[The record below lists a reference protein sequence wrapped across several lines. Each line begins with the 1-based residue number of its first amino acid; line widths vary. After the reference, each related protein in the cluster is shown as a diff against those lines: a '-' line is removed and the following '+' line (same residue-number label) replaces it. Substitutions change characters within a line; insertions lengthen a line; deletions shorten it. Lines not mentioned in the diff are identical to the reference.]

1 MRKKTELRIIILVAT
16 FFLMFAGLCFNY
28 YRIAVKREHV
38 QTARTNAQFTVI
50 AGNSEGTIYDRN
62 LKPVV
67 NSSRKNIAVAV
78 PAFLDRNSTAEFA
91 VDKDDFLENFD
102 NGLPFTFECKPDI
115 QDSDGLTVFEI
126 PERYSENQPAQH
138 VIGYLSQGEG
148 VAGIEY
154 AYNKIL
160 RNDYGENS
168 VTYTTD
174 GFGQILIGDGKKI
187 IRSNAEKN
195 GVVTT
200 IDLDIQKICED
211 AGKNIDKGAIVV
223 ADVKTGEI
231 LGMAS
236 FPTYSVDA
244 MEKAISD
251 DRSPLINRALYSY
264 SVGSV
269 FKLVTSAQ
277 AIDNKFG
284 GYVYECTGQE
294 NVGGKIFNCH
304 KTDGHGMQTLSDAIT
319 NSCNTYFINLSR
331 MLDIKKFRELAFNLG
346 FGREIHLCSGM
357 TASGGVLPTVN
368 DLMIPAELA
377 NFSFGQGKLSA
388 TPLQI
393 TRLTCAIANNGKMP
407 VLRIIKGMTL
417 DGEDV
422 MNEKTPQHSE
432 VLERDTANQLKEMM
446 ISAVADNE
454 NSNARTSYT
463 TVGAKTSTA
472 QTGRTDKKGEEL
484 CHAWITGFFP
494 ADKPQYAV
502 TVLVEDGGYGNDTAA
517 PVFREI
523 ADSISNRVK
532 KIPLKYFRGIFS
544 YD

>member
-1 MRKKTELRIIILVAT
+1 MRKKTEIRIIILVAT

-28 YRIAVKREHV
+28 YRIAVEREHV
-38 QTARTNAQFTVI
+38 QTARTNAQFTVV
-50 AGNSEGTIYDRN
+50 AGNSEGTVYDRN
-62 LKPVV
+62 LKPIV
-67 NSSRKNIAVAV
+67 NAGKKYIAVAV

-102 NGLPFTFECKPDI
+102 IGLPFTFECKPDT

-138 VIGYLSQGEG
+138 VVGYLSQGEG

-154 AYNKIL
+154 AYDKIL

-187 IRSNAEKN
+187 IRSNTEKN

-211 AGKNIDKGAIVV
+211 AGKDIDKGAIVV

-231 LGMAS
+231 LAMAS
-236 FPTYSVDA
+236 FPSYSIDD
-244 MEKAISD
+244 MESAISD
-251 DRSPLINRALYSY
+251 EKSPLINRALYSY

-277 AIDNKFG
+277 AIENRFG
-284 GYVYECTGQE
+284 GYVYNCTGQE
-294 NVGGKIFNCH
+294 NVEGKIFNCH

-331 MLDIKKFRELAFNLG
+331 MLDVKKFRELAFNLG

-357 TASGGVLPTVN
+357 TASGGVLPTVKE
-368 DLMIPAELA
+368 LMIPAELA

-393 TRLTCAIANNGKMP
+393 TQLTCAIANNGKMP
-407 VLRIIKGMTL
+407 VLSIIKGMTL
-417 DGEDV
+417 DGEDI
-422 MNEKTPQHSE
+422 MNEKTSQHSE
-432 VLERDTANQLKEMM
+432 VLEKDIANQLKEMM

-454 NSNARTSYT
+454 NSNARTTYT

-502 TVLVEDGGYGNDTAA
+502 TVLVEDGGYGNDVSA

-523 ADSISNRVK
+523 ADRISQEK
-532 KIPLKYFRGIFS
+532 
-544 YD
+544 

>member
-1 MRKKTELRIIILVAT
+1 MRRKTEIRIIVLAGI
-16 FFLMFAGLCFNY
+16 FFVLFVGLCFNY
-28 YRIAVKREHV
+28 YRIAMKREHV

-50 AGNSEGTIYDRN
+50 AGKSEGTVYDRN
-62 LKPVV
+62 LKPIV
-67 NSSRKNIAVAV
+67 NAGRKHIAVAI
-78 PAFLDRNSTAEFA
+78 PTFLDRDSVAEYA
-91 VDKDDFLENFD
+91 TDKDDFLEKFD
-102 NGLPFTFECKPDI
+102 KGQPFTFECKEDTP
-115 QDSDGLTVFEI
+115 DSDGLTVFEI
-126 PERYSENQPAQH
+126 PERYAENQPAQH

-154 AYNKIL
+154 AYNKVL

-168 VTYTTD
+168 VTYNTD

-187 IRSNAEKN
+187 IRSTAEKS

-200 IDLDIQKICED
+200 IDIDIQKICEE

-231 LGMAS
+231 LAMAS
-236 FPTYSVDA
+236 FPTYSVDD
-244 MEKAISD
+244 MENALSD
-251 DRSPLINRALYSY
+251 ERSPLINRALYSY

-277 AIDNKFG
+277 AIMNHFG
-284 GYVYECTGQE
+284 GYVYNCTGQE
-294 NVGGKIFNCH
+294 DIEGKIFNCH
-304 KTDGHGMQTLSDAIT
+304 KTDGHGMQNLSEAIT

-331 MLDIKKFRELAFNLG
+331 ILNVKKFRELAYNLG

-357 TASGGVLPTVN
+357 TASGGVLPTLE

-393 TRLTCAIANNGKMP
+393 TQLTCAIANNGKMP
-407 VLRIIKGMTL
+407 VLKLIKGMTP
-417 DGEDV
+417 DGKDV
-422 MNEKTPQHSE
+422 LNEKNPQHSE
-432 VLERDTANQLKEMM
+432 VLERSVAKQLREMM

-454 NSNARTSYT
+454 NSNARTVYT

-472 QTGRTDKKGEEL
+472 QTGRTDKNGEEL

-502 TVLVEDGGYGNDTAA
+502 TVLVEDGGYGNDVSA

-523 ADSISNRVK
+523 ADRVSQEK
-532 KIPLKYFRGIFS
+532 
-544 YD
+544 

>member
-1 MRKKTELRIIILVAT
+1 MRRKAEVRIIVLVGT
-16 FFLMFAGLCFNY
+16 FFLIFTALCFNY

-38 QTARTNAQFTVI
+38 QTARTNSQFTII

-62 LKPVV
+62 MKPVV
-67 NSSRKNIAVAV
+67 NSQTKNIAAAV
-78 PAFLDRNSTAEFA
+78 PSFLDRNSTAEFA
-91 VDKDDFLENFD
+91 LDKKQFIEDFD
-102 NGLPFTFECKPDI
+102 KGLPFTFECKPDTP
-115 QDSDGLTVFEI
+115 DSDGLTIFDI

-138 VIGYLSQGEG
+138 IVGYLSEGEG

-174 GFGQILIGDGKKI
+174 GFGQILIGDGRKI
-187 IRSNAEKN
+187 IRSNAEKS

-200 IDLDIQKICED
+200 VDLDIQKICED
-211 AGKNIDKGAIVV
+211 AGKGIEKGAVVV
-223 ADVKTGEI
+223 ADIKTGE
-231 LGMAS
+231 LLAMAS
-236 FPTYSVDA
+236 FPTYSVDD
-244 MEKAISD
+244 MEKAID
-251 DRSPLINRALYSY
+251 DKRSPLINRALYSY

-269 FKLVTSAQ
+269 FKLVTAAQ

-284 GYVYECTGQE
+284 GYVYNCTGQADVE
-294 NVGGKIFNCH
+294 GKIFNCH
-304 KTDGHGMQTLSDAIT
+304 KADGHGLQTLSEAIT

-331 MLDIKKFRELAFNLG
+331 ILDIKAFRELAFNLG

-357 TASGGVLPTVN
+357 TASGGVLPTVKE
-368 DLMIPAELA
+368 LMIPAELA

-393 TRLTCAIANNGKMP
+393 TQLTCAIANEGKMP
-407 VLRIIKGMTL
+407 VLRLIKGMTI
-417 DGEDV
+417 DGEEI
-422 MNEKTPQHSE
+422 MGGKSAQYSQ
-432 VLERDTANQLKEMM
+432 VLEKDTADQLKDMM
-446 ISAVADNE
+446 ISAVEENE
-454 NSNARTSYT
+454 NSNAKTKYT

-472 QTGRTDKKGEEL
+472 QTGRTEKKGEEL

-494 ADKPQYAV
+494 SDDPQYAV
-502 TVLVEDGGYGNDTAA
+502 TVLFEDGGYGNDVSA

-523 ADSISNRVK
+523 ADRIMQEK
-532 KIPLKYFRGIFS
+532 
-544 YD
+544 

>member
-1 MRKKTELRIIILVAT
+1 MYKKIQTRIIILVVT
-16 FFLMFAGLCFNY
+16 FFLMFVGLCFNY
-28 YRIAVKREHV
+28 YSIAIKREHV
-38 QTARTNAQFTVI
+38 QTARTNAQCTII

-62 LKPVV
+62 LKPIV
-67 NSSRKNIAVAV
+67 NSSKKYMAVAI
-78 PAFLDRNSTAEFA
+78 PAFLDRNSTAESA
-91 VDKDDFLENFD
+91 IDKDSFLEDFD
-102 NGLPFTFECKPDI
+102 KGLPFTFECKSDTI
-115 QDSDGLTVFEI
+115 ESDGLTVFEI
-126 PERYSENQPAQH
+126 PERYSENQLAQH
-138 VIGYLSQGEG
+138 VVGYLSQGEG

-154 AYNKIL
+154 AYDKIL
-160 RNDYGENS
+160 RNGYGENS

-195 GVVTT
+195 GIVTT
-200 IDLDIQKICED
+200 IELDIQKICED
-211 AGKNIDKGAIVV
+211 AGKNIDKGTIIV

-236 FPTYSVDA
+236 FPKYSVDN

-251 DRSPLINRALYSY
+251 ERSPLINRSLYSY

-269 FKLVTSAQ
+269 FKLVTSVQ
-277 AIDNKFG
+277 AIESKFG
-284 GYVYECTGQE
+284 SYVYNCTGSE
-294 NVGGKIFNCH
+294 NVNGKVFNCH
-304 KTDGHGMQTLSDAIT
+304 KTDGHGVQTLSDAIT

-357 TASGGVLPTVN
+357 TASGGVLPTVK

-393 TRLTCAIANNGKMP
+393 LQLTCTIANNGKMP
-407 VLRIIKGMTL
+407 VLRLVKGMTL
-417 DGEDV
+417 DGDDIL
-422 MNEKTPQHSE
+422 NEKKPQNSQ
-432 VLERDTANQLKEMM
+432 VLERTTANQLKEMM
-446 ISAVADNE
+446 ISAVEDNE
-454 NSNARTSYT
+454 NSNAKTNYT

-472 QTGRTDKKGEEL
+472 QTGRYDKNGVEL

-502 TVLVEDGGYGNDTAA
+502 TVLIEDGGYGNDASA
-517 PVFREI
+517 PVFKEI
-523 ADSISNRVK
+523 VE
-532 KIPLKYFRGIFS
+532 KIVSR
-544 YD
+544 

>member
-1 MRKKTELRIIILVAT
+1 MRRKTEIRIIILVAT
-16 FFLMFAGLCFNY
+16 FFLMFVGLCFNY
-28 YRIAVKREHV
+28 YSLAVKREHV
-38 QTARTNAQFTVI
+38 QTARTNSQFTVV

-62 LKPVV
+62 LKPIV
-67 NSSRKNIAVAV
+67 NSEKKNIAVAV
-78 PAFLDRNSTAEFA
+78 PAFLDRNSTAECA
-91 VDKDDFLENFD
+91 LDKDGFLENYD
-102 NGLPFTFECKPDI
+102 KGLPFTFECNPDT
-115 QDSDGLTVFEI
+115 QDLDGLTVFQI
-126 PERYSENQPAQH
+126 PERYSENQSAQH

-200 IDLDIQKICED
+200 LDIDIQKICED

-236 FPTYSVDA
+236 FPTYSVDD

-251 DRSPLINRALYSY
+251 ERSPLINRALYAY

-277 AIDNKFG
+277 AIDSRFS

-331 MLDIKKFRELAFNLG
+331 MLDVKKFRELAFNLG
-346 FGREIHLCSGM
+346 FGHEIHLCSGM
-357 TASGGVLPTVN
+357 TASGGVLPTVK

-393 TRLTCAIANNGKMP
+393 TQLTCAIANNGKMP
-407 VLRIIKGMTL
+407 VLRIVKGMTL

-422 MNEKTPQHSE
+422 MNEKNPQHSE
-432 VLERDTANQLKEMM
+432 VLEKETANLLKEMM
-446 ISAVADNE
+446 ISAVEDNE
-454 NSNARTSYT
+454 NSNARTIYT
-463 TVGAKTSTA
+463 TAGAKTSTA
-472 QTGRTDKKGEEL
+472 QTGRMDKKGEEL

-494 ADKPQYAV
+494 ANKPQYAV
-502 TVLVEDGGYGNDTAA
+502 TVLVEDGGYGNDVSA

-523 ADSISNRVK
+523 ADRISQEK
-532 KIPLKYFRGIFS
+532 
-544 YD
+544 

>member
-1 MRKKTELRIIILVAT
+1 MRRKTEIRIIILVAV
-16 FFLMFAGLCFNY
+16 FFLMFVGLCFNY
-28 YRIAVKREHV
+28 YRIAMKRDHV
-38 QTARTNAQFTVI
+38 RTARTNAQFTVV
-50 AGNSEGTIYDRN
+50 AGNSEGTVYDRN
-62 LKPVV
+62 MKPIV
-67 NSSRKNIAVAV
+67 NSSKKNIAVAI
-78 PAFLDRNSTAEFA
+78 PAFLDRNTTAEFA
-91 VDKDDFLENFD
+91 VDKDSFLENFD
-102 NGLPFTFECKPDI
+102 NGKPFTFECKPDT
-115 QDSDGLTVFEI
+115 QDLDGLTVFEI

-154 AYNKIL
+154 AYNKVL

-187 IRSNAEKN
+187 IRSTAEKN

-200 IDLDIQKICED
+200 IDLDIQEICEN
-211 AGKNIDKGAIVV
+211 AGKNIEKGAIVV
-223 ADVKTGEI
+223 ADIKTGE
-231 LGMAS
+231 LLALAS
-236 FPTYSVDA
+236 FPTYSVDD

-269 FKLVTSAQ
+269 FKLVTAAQ
-277 AIDNKFG
+277 AIDSKFS
-284 GYVYECTGQE
+284 GYVYNCTGQE
-294 NVGGKIFNCH
+294 NINGKVFNCH
-304 KTDGHGMQTLSDAIT
+304 KTDGHGMQTLQDAIT

-331 MLDIKKFRELAFNLG
+331 MLDVKRFRELAFNLG

-357 TASGGVLPTVN
+357 TASGGVLPTVD

-393 TRLTCAIANNGKMP
+393 TQLTCAIANNGKMP

-417 DGEDV
+417 DGKDI
-422 MNEKTPQHSE
+422 MNEKSPQHSE
-432 VLERDTANQLKEMM
+432 VLDRDIANQLKEMM
-446 ISAVADNE
+446 ITAVEDNE
-454 NSNARTSYT
+454 NSNARTDYIK
-463 TVGAKTSTA
+463 VGAKTSTA
-472 QTGRTDKKGEEL
+472 QTGRTDKKGVEL

-502 TVLVEDGGYGNDTAA
+502 TVLIEDGGYGNDAAA

-523 ADSISNRVK
+523 AERISMEK
-532 KIPLKYFRGIFS
+532 
-544 YD
+544 

>member
-200 IDLDIQKICED
+200 IDLDIQKICEN

-236 FPTYSVDA
+236 FPTYSVDD

-331 MLDIKKFRELAFNLG
+331 MLDVRKFRELAFNLG

-357 TASGGVLPTVN
+357 TASGGVLPTVKE
-368 DLMIPAELA
+368 LMIPAELA

-417 DGEDV
+417 DGKDV

-523 ADSISNRVK
+523 ADGISNR
-532 KIPLKYFRGIFS
+532 
-544 YD
+544 

>member
-1 MRKKTELRIIILVAT
+1 MRRKTEIRIIILVAV

-28 YRIAVKREHV
+28 YRIAMKRDHV
-38 QTARTNAQFTVI
+38 RTARTNAQFTVV
-50 AGNSEGTIYDRN
+50 AGNSEGTVYDRN
-62 LKPVV
+62 MKPIV
-67 NSSRKNIAVAV
+67 NSSKKNIAVAV
-78 PAFLDRNSTAEFA
+78 PAFLDRNTTVEFA
-91 VDKDDFLENFD
+91 VDKDSFLENFD
-102 NGLPFTFECKPDI
+102 NGKPFTFECKSGTP
-115 QDSDGLTVFEI
+115 DSDGLTVFEI
-126 PERYSENQPAQH
+126 PERYSENQSAQH

-154 AYNKIL
+154 AYNKVL

-187 IRSNAEKN
+187 IRSTAEKN

-200 IDLDIQKICED
+200 IDLDIQKICEN
-211 AGKNIDKGAIVV
+211 AGKNIEKGAIIV

-231 LGMAS
+231 LALAS
-236 FPTYSVDA
+236 FPTYSVDD

-269 FKLVTSAQ
+269 FKLVTTAQ
-277 AIDNKFG
+277 AIDSRFG
-284 GYVYECTGQE
+284 GYVYNCTGQE
-294 NVGGKIFNCH
+294 NVNGKVFHCH
-304 KTDGHGMQTLSDAIT
+304 KTDGHGMQTLQDAIT

-331 MLDIKKFRELAFNLG
+331 MLDVKKFRELAFNLG

-357 TASGGVLPTVN
+357 TASGGVLPTVK

-393 TRLTCAIANNGKMP
+393 TQLTCAIANNGKMP

-417 DGEDV
+417 DGKDI
-422 MNEKTPQHSE
+422 MNEKSPQHSE
-432 VLERDTANQLKEMM
+432 VLDRDIANQLKKMM
-446 ISAVADNE
+446 ISAVEDNE
-454 NSNARTSYT
+454 NSNARTEYIK
-463 TVGAKTSTA
+463 VGAKTSTA
-472 QTGRTDKKGEEL
+472 QTGRTDENGVEL

-502 TVLVEDGGYGNDTAA
+502 TVLVEDGGYGNDVSA

-523 ADSISNRVK
+523 AERITQET
-532 KIPLKYFRGIFS
+532 
-544 YD
+544 

>member
-1 MRKKTELRIIILVAT
+1 M
-16 FFLMFAGLCFNY
+16 
-28 YRIAVKREHV
+28 KREHV
-38 QTARTNAQFTVI
+38 QTARTNSQFTVV
-50 AGNSEGTIYDRN
+50 AGNSEGTVYDRN

-67 NSSRKNIAVAV
+67 NSTKKSIAVAV
-78 PAFLDRNSTAEFA
+78 PAFLDRNSTAEYA
-91 VDKDDFLENFD
+91 LNKDEFLKDFD
-102 NGLPFTFECKPDI
+102 DGLPFTFECKPDTE
-115 QDSDGLTVFEI
+115 DSDGLTVFEI

-154 AYNKIL
+154 AYNRIL
-160 RNDYGENS
+160 RNNYGENS

-200 IDLDIQKICED
+200 IDLDIQRICED
-211 AGKNIDKGAIVV
+211 AGRNIEKGAIVV

-236 FPTYSVDA
+236 FPTYSVDD
-244 MEKAISD
+244 MEKAIED
-251 DRSPLINRALYSY
+251 ERSPLINRALYSY

-277 AIDNKFG
+277 AIDSRFS
-284 GYVYECTGQE
+284 GYVYNCTGSE
-294 NVGGKIFNCH
+294 NIGGKIFNCH

-331 MLDIKKFRELAFNLG
+331 MLDVKKFRELAFNLG

-357 TASGGVLPTVN
+357 TASGGVLPTVKE
-368 DLMIPAELA
+368 LMIPAELA

-393 TRLTCAIANNGKMP
+393 LQLTCAIANDGKMP
-407 VLRIIKGMTL
+407 VLRIIKGMTI
-417 DGEDV
+417 DGEDI

-432 VLERDTANQLKEMM
+432 VLDKDIANQLKEMM
-446 ISAVADNE
+446 ISAVKDNE
-454 NSNARTSYT
+454 SSNARAEYT

-472 QTGRTDKKGEEL
+472 QTGRMDENGEEL

-502 TVLVEDGGYGNDTAA
+502 TVLVEDGGYGNDVSA

-523 ADSISNRVK
+523 ADRISQET
-532 KIPLKYFRGIFS
+532 
-544 YD
+544 

>member
-1 MRKKTELRIIILVAT
+1 
-16 FFLMFAGLCFNY
+16 
-28 YRIAVKREHV
+28 
-38 QTARTNAQFTVI
+38 
-50 AGNSEGTIYDRN
+50 
-62 LKPVV
+62 
-67 NSSRKNIAVAV
+67 
-78 PAFLDRNSTAEFA
+78 
-91 VDKDDFLENFD
+91 
-102 NGLPFTFECKPDI
+102 
-115 QDSDGLTVFEI
+115 
-126 PERYSENQPAQH
+126 
-138 VIGYLSQGEG
+138 
-148 VAGIEY
+148 
-154 AYNKIL
+154 
-160 RNDYGENS
+160 
-168 VTYTTD
+168 
-174 GFGQILIGDGKKI
+174 
-187 IRSNAEKN
+187 
-195 GVVTT
+195 
-200 IDLDIQKICED
+200 
-211 AGKNIDKGAIVV
+211 
-223 ADVKTGEI
+223 
-231 LGMAS
+231 
-236 FPTYSVDA
+236 
-244 MEKAISD
+244 
-251 DRSPLINRALYSY
+251 
-264 SVGSV
+264 
-269 FKLVTSAQ
+269 
-277 AIDNKFG
+277 
-284 GYVYECTGQE
+284 
-294 NVGGKIFNCH
+294 
-304 KTDGHGMQTLSDAIT
+304 
-319 NSCNTYFINLSR
+319 

-417 DGEDV
+417 DGKDV

-523 ADSISNRVK
+523 ADGISNR
-532 KIPLKYFRGIFS
+532 
-544 YD
+544 

>member
-1 MRKKTELRIIILVAT
+1 MRRKIEIRIIILVGT
-16 FFLMFAGLCFNY
+16 FFLMFTALCFNY

-38 QTARTNAQFTVI
+38 QTAKTNSQFTII

-62 LKPVV
+62 MKPIV
-67 NSSRKNIAVAV
+67 NAQKKHIAAAV
-78 PAFLDRNSTAEFA
+78 PSFLDRNSTAEFA
-91 VDKDDFLENFD
+91 VDKDEFIENFD
-102 NGLPFTFECKPDI
+102 KGLPFTFECIPDTP
-115 QDSDGLTVFEI
+115 DSDGLTVFEI

-138 VIGYLSQGEG
+138 VIGYISQGEG

-154 AYNKIL
+154 AYDKIL

-187 IRSNAEKN
+187 IRSNAEKS
-195 GVVTT
+195 GAVTT
-200 IDLDIQKICED
+200 IDLDIQKICEN
-211 AGKNIDKGAIVV
+211 AGKDIEKGSIIV

-231 LGMAS
+231 LAMAS
-236 FPTYSVDA
+236 FPSYSVDE
-244 MEKAISD
+244 MEKAID
-251 DRSPLINRALYSY
+251 DKKSPLINRALYSY

-269 FKLVTSAQ
+269 FKLVTAAQ

-284 GYVYECTGQE
+284 GYVYDCTGHIDVE
-294 NVGGKIFNCH
+294 GKMFNCH
-304 KTDGHGMQTLSDAIT
+304 KTDGHGLQTLSEAIT
-319 NSCNTYFINLSR
+319 NSCNTYFINLSKI
-331 MLDIKKFRELAFNLG
+331 LDIKEFRELAFNLG

-357 TASGGVLPTVN
+357 TASGGVLPTVK

-393 TRLTCAIANNGKMP
+393 TQLTCTIANEGKMP
-407 VLRIIKGMTL
+407 VLRIIKGMTI
-417 DGEDV
+417 DGEEI
-422 MNEKTPQHSE
+422 MNGKSVQHSQ
-432 VLERDTANQLKEMM
+432 VLEKDTADQLKEMM
-446 ISAVADNE
+446 ISAVEDNDS
-454 NSNARTSYT
+454 SNAKTKYT

-494 ADKPQYAV
+494 ADEPQYAV
-502 TVLVEDGGYGNDTAA
+502 TVLIEDGGYGNDVSA

-523 ADSISNRVK
+523 ADNISNR
-532 KIPLKYFRGIFS
+532 
-544 YD
+544 

>member
-1 MRKKTELRIIILVAT
+1 MRRKTEIRIIILVAT
-16 FFLMFAGLCFNY
+16 FFLVFAGLCFNY
-28 YRIAVKREHV
+28 YRIAMKRDHV
-38 QTARTNAQFTVI
+38 RTARTNAQFTVV
-50 AGNSEGTIYDRN
+50 AGNSEGTVYDRN
-62 LKPVV
+62 LNPIV
-67 NSSRKNIAVAV
+67 NSSKKNIAVAI
-78 PAFLDRNSTAEFA
+78 PAFLDRNTTAEFA
-91 VDKDDFLENFD
+91 VDKDGFLENFD
-102 NGLPFTFECKPDI
+102 NGEPFTFECRPDT

-126 PERYSENQPAQH
+126 PERYSENQSAQH

-154 AYNKIL
+154 AYNRIL

-187 IRSNAEKN
+187 IRSTAETN

-200 IDLDIQKICED
+200 LDLDIQRICEN
-211 AGKNIDKGAIVV
+211 AGKNIEKGAIVV

-231 LGMAS
+231 LALAS
-236 FPTYSVDA
+236 FPTYSVDD

-277 AIDNKFG
+277 AIDSRFG
-284 GYVYECTGQE
+284 GYVYNCTGQE
-294 NVGGKIFNCH
+294 NVNGKVFNCH

-331 MLDIKKFRELAFNLG
+331 MLDVRKFRELAFRLG
-346 FGREIHLCSGM
+346 FGQEIHLCSGM
-357 TASGGVLPTVN
+357 TASGGVLPTVKE
-368 DLMIPAELA
+368 LMIPAELA

-393 TRLTCAIANNGKMP
+393 TQLTCAIANNGQMP

-432 VLERDTANQLKEMM
+432 VLDRDTANQLKEMM
-446 ISAVADNE
+446 VVAVEDNE
-454 NSNARTSYT
+454 NSNARTNYT

-472 QTGRTDKKGEEL
+472 QTGRTDKKGVEL

-494 ADKPQYAV
+494 TDKPQYAV
-502 TVLVEDGGYGNDTAA
+502 TVLIEDGGYGNDAAA

-523 ADSISNRVK
+523 ADGISTR
-532 KIPLKYFRGIFS
+532 
-544 YD
+544 

>member
-1 MRKKTELRIIILVAT
+1 MRKKIEIRIIILVAV
-16 FFLMFAGLCFNY
+16 FFLMFVGLCFNY
-28 YRIAVKREHV
+28 YRIAMKREHV
-38 QTARTNAQFTVI
+38 RTARTNAQFTVT
-50 AGNSEGTIYDRN
+50 AGISEGTIYDRN
-62 LKPVV
+62 LKPIV
-67 NSSRKNIAVAV
+67 NSGKKNIAVAV
-78 PAFLDRNSTAEFA
+78 PAFLDRNSTAEYA

-102 NGLPFTFECKPDI
+102 KGLPFTFECKPNTS
-115 QDSDGLTVFEI
+115 DSDGLTVFEI

-138 VIGYLSQGEG
+138 VVGYLSQGEG

-154 AYNKIL
+154 AYDKIL
-160 RNDYGENS
+160 RSDYGENS

-187 IRSNAEKN
+187 IRSNAEKS
-195 GVVTT
+195 GAVTT

-211 AGKNIDKGAIVV
+211 AGKDIDKGAIVV

-231 LGMAS
+231 LAMAS
-236 FPTYSVDA
+236 FPDYNVAD
-244 MEKAISD
+244 MEKALSD
-251 DRSPLINRALYSY
+251 ERSPLINRALYSY

-277 AIDNKFG
+277 AIENKYG
-284 GYVYECTGQE
+284 GYVYNCTGQE
-294 NVGGKIFNCH
+294 NVEGKIFNCH
-304 KTDGHGMQTLSDAIT
+304 KADGHGLQTLSDAIT

-331 MLDIKKFRELAFNLG
+331 VLDVKDFRELAFNLG

-357 TASGGVLPTVN
+357 TASGGVLPTVKE
-368 DLMIPAELA
+368 LMIPAELA

-393 TRLTCAIANNGKMP
+393 LQLTCAIANDGKMP
-407 VLRIIKGMTL
+407 VLRIVKGMTL
-417 DGEDV
+417 DGEDI

-432 VLERDTANQLKEMM
+432 VLEKDTANQLKEMM
-446 ISAVADNE
+446 ISAVEDNE
-454 NSNARTSYT
+454 NSNARTIYT

-502 TVLVEDGGYGNDTAA
+502 TVLVEDGGYGNDVSA

-523 ADSISNRVK
+523 ADRISQET
-532 KIPLKYFRGIFS
+532 
-544 YD
+544 

>member
-1 MRKKTELRIIILVAT
+1 MRRKAEIRIIILAGV
-16 FFLMFAGLCFNY
+16 FFIIFTGLCFNY
-28 YRIAVKREHV
+28 YCIAMKREHV
-38 QTARTNAQFTVI
+38 QTARTNAQFTVT

-62 LKPVV
+62 LKPIV
-67 NSSRKNIAVAV
+67 NAEKKHIAVAV

-91 VDKDDFLENFD
+91 VDKDDFIENFD
-102 NGLPFTFECKPDI
+102 NGLPFTFECKPDTPE
-115 QDSDGLTVFEI
+115 SEGLTVFEI

-138 VIGYLSQGEG
+138 VVGYLSQGEG

-187 IRSNAEKN
+187 IRSTAEKS
-195 GVVTT
+195 GAVTT
-200 IDLDIQKICED
+200 IDLDIQKICEE

-231 LGMAS
+231 LAMAS
-236 FPTYSVDA
+236 FPAYDVDD
-244 MEKAISD
+244 MEKALSD
-251 DRSPLINRALYSY
+251 ERSPLINRALYSY

-277 AIDNKFG
+277 AIMNRFG

-294 NVGGKIFNCH
+294 NVEGKIFNCH
-304 KTDGHGMQTLSDAIT
+304 KADGHGLQTLSDAIT

-331 MLDIKKFRELAFNLG
+331 MLNVKNFRELAFNLG
-346 FGREIHLCSGM
+346 FGREIHLCSGI
-357 TASGGVLPTVN
+357 TASGGVLPTVKE
-368 DLMIPAELA
+368 LMIPAELA

-393 TRLTCAIANNGKMP
+393 TQLTCAIANNGKMP
-407 VLRIIKGMTL
+407 VLRLIKGMTP
-417 DGEDV
+417 DGKDV
-422 MNEKTPQHSE
+422 MNEKKPQHSE
-432 VLERDTANQLKEMM
+432 VLERTVANQLKEMM
-446 ISAVADNE
+446 ISAVEDNE
-454 NSNARTSYT
+454 NSNARTTYT

-472 QTGRTDKKGEEL
+472 QTGRTNKKGEEL

-502 TVLVEDGGYGNDTAA
+502 TVLVEDGGYGNDVSA

-523 ADSISNRVK
+523 ADRISQEK
-532 KIPLKYFRGIFS
+532 
-544 YD
+544 

>member
-1 MRKKTELRIIILVAT
+1 AM
-16 FFLMFAGLCFNY
+16 
-28 YRIAVKREHV
+28 KREHV
-38 QTARTNAQFTVI
+38 QTARTNAQCTVI

-62 LKPVV
+62 LKPIV
-67 NSSRKNIAVAV
+67 NAGKKHIAVAV
-78 PAFLDRNSTAEFA
+78 PDFIDRDSVAGYAT
-91 VDKDDFLENFD
+91 DKDDFLEKFD
-102 NGLPFTFECKPDI
+102 KGQPFTFECMENTP
-115 QDSDGLTVFEI
+115 DSDGLTVFEI
-126 PERYSENQPAQH
+126 PERYTENQPAQH

-154 AYNKIL
+154 AYNKVL

-168 VTYTTD
+168 VTYNTD

-187 IRSNAEKN
+187 IRSTAEKS

-200 IDLDIQKICED
+200 IDIDIQRICEE

-231 LGMAS
+231 LAMAS
-236 FPTYSVDA
+236 FPTYSVDD
-244 MEKAISD
+244 MEKALSD
-251 DRSPLINRALYSY
+251 ERSPLINRSLYSY

-277 AIDNKFG
+277 AIISRFG
-284 GYVYECTGQE
+284 GYVYNCTGQE
-294 NVGGKIFNCH
+294 DVEGKIFNCH
-304 KTDGHGMQTLSDAIT
+304 KTDGHGMQNLSEAIT

-331 MLDIKKFRELAFNLG
+331 MLNIRKFRELAYNLG
-346 FGREIHLCSGM
+346 FGHEIHLCSGM
-357 TASGGVLPTVN
+357 TASGGVLPTEQ

-393 TRLTCAIANNGKMP
+393 TQLTCAIANNGKMP
-407 VLRIIKGMTL
+407 VLKLIKGMTP
-417 DGEDV
+417 DGKDV
-422 MNEKTPQHSE
+422 LNEKNPQHSE
-432 VLERDTANQLKEMM
+432 VLERSVARQLREMM
-446 ISAVADNE
+446 ISAVENNE

-472 QTGRTDKKGEEL
+472 QTGRIDKNGVEL

-502 TVLVEDGGYGNDTAA
+502 TVLVEDGGYGNDVSA

-523 ADSISNRVK
+523 ADRVSQEK
-532 KIPLKYFRGIFS
+532 
-544 YD
+544 